1 MTLQLYAQTLFSYGA
16 KVLAV
21 LYESA
26 IPFEWRQL
34 SLDDVWLFA
43 QLTAMW
49 MLKSVRKG

>member
-1 MTLQLYAQTLFSYGA
+1 MTLQLYAQALFSYGA
-16 KVLAV
+16 KALVV

-43 QLTAMW
+43 QVVALWT
-49 MLKSVRKG
+49 LKCVRKG